1 MAPHIPLKPT
11 ISSHLPSDTERPPSR
26 AEALEA
32 TWREYY
38 RLASEAPR
46 NPAARDFLHQD
57 LITALARMIPA
68 DASVLE
74 VGCGEGD
81 LLAALPNARKQG
93 IDYLPETVARARARH
108 PEIGFE
114 LGDAISPPPNLVHR
128 ADDRP
133 EALATRFAAYRN
145 QTAPILP
152 YYRDRGIL
160 TPVDGMAD
168 IDEVTRQIEAILAR

>member
-1 MAPHIPLKPT
+1 MAPQAPLGPT
-11 ISSHLPSDTERPPSR
+11 SPAHLSSDAPERPPSR

-74 VGCGEGD
+74 VGCAEGD
-81 LLAALPNARKQG
+81 LLAALPNVRSNTW
-93 IDYLPETVARARARH
+93 LSRRAPTLR
-108 PEIGFE
+108 I
-114 LGDAISPPPNLVHR
+114 
-128 ADDRP
+128 
-133 EALATRFAAYRN
+133 
-145 QTAPILP
+145 
-152 YYRDRGIL
+152 
-160 TPVDGMAD
+160 
-168 IDEVTRQIEAILAR
+168 